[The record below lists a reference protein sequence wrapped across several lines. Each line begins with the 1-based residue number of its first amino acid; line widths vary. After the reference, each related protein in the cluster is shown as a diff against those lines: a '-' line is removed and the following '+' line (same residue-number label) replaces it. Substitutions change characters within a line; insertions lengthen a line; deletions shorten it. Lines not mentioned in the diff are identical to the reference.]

1 MKASQWEYCNITR
14 EVEEE
19 KKKTEPTRA
28 QISWKHCIEFNS
40 NRKHSQVQYICKVL
54 HLQIHTHTYNH
65 HAQHIIHSQFW
76 LSFDCNKLQKKERKW
91 RIKASEMKFCSRMA
105 FGVQTQILIKL
116 ASPYCGPLPLQEG
129 CSSCIVLGVVTPLLI
144 PYGRGDT
151 YRHRGLQ
158 IKWEWEWERGSIE
171 LWESLRV
178 FVHWP
183 SFPSGKLL
191 LSCCCCC
198 CCFCCYYCRIPA
210 AWQGSLVCAS
220 LATLSALITR
230 WLQMESSPGT
240 THTVSKWTFQ
250 RVLHWPT
257 IWLEGRAGGSLCN
270 HLGFWFCGWMFSLI
284 AGVCFFTQG
293 LSIAKVVF
301 FLFFGLL
308 EDVPKSIFACMARS
322 IP

>member
-1 MKASQWEYCNITR
+1 MKNKSLWNEVLFQNGLWCANPDIDKTCISILWPPSFARRLQLLHCSGSCHPPFDPIWER
-14 EVEEE
+14 G
-19 KKKTEPTRA
+19 
-28 QISWKHCIEFNS
+28 
-40 NRKHSQVQYICKVL
+40 YI
-54 HLQIHTHTYNH
+54 
-65 HAQHIIHSQFW
+65 
-76 LSFDCNKLQKKERKW
+76 
-91 RIKASEMKFCSRMA
+91 
-105 FGVQTQILIKL
+105 QTQR
-116 ASPYCGPLPLQEG
+116 ASNK
-129 CSSCIVLGVVTPLLI
+129 VRVRV
-144 PYGRGDT
+144 R
-151 YRHRGLQ
+151 
-158 IKWEWEWERGSIE
+158 ERGSIE

-191 LSCCCCC
+191 LSCCCCCC

-293 LSIAKVVF
+293 LSIVKVVF